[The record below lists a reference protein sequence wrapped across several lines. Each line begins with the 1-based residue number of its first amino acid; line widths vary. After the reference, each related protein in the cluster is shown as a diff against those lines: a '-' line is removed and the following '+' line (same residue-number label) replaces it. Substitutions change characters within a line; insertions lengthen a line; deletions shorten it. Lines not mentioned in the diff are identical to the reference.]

1 MYQVLACQ
9 AAMVRML
16 STPSA
21 AGLVC
26 PRGVVVEE
34 APFGIDWPGQDLREA
49 AALEKRISLRNI
61 QIAGFDHQQANFD
74 DQASQLLES

>member
-1 MYQVLACQ
+1 MYDQVTSISVRRMPCGNVVSQTVMHRLTVSSNLALASGTVMYQVLACQ

-34 APFGIDWPGQDLREA
+34 APFGID
-49 AALEKRISLRNI
+49 
-61 QIAGFDHQQANFD
+61 
-74 DQASQLLES
+74 